1 MRPVKGIYFAGVL
14 CSCWKQ
20 TIGSGQEGV
29 ARRLYKVLRMNNL
42 ERADISSHDLE
53 KSLREMPLAIGS
65 VAKIFIAYNDSELT
79 NETKSLIRECLPC
92 FGLFEFDALSHE
104 RCY

>member
-1 MRPVKGIYFAGVL
+1 MRPVNGIYFAGVL

-29 ARRLYKVLRMNNL
+29 ARRLYKVEDENL
-42 ERADISSHDLE
+42 ERVDISSHDLE
-53 KSLREMPLAIGS
+53 KSSREMPLAIGS
-65 VAKIFIAYNDSELT
+65 VAQIFIAYNDSELT
-79 NETKSLIRECLPC
+79 NETKSLIRECLLC